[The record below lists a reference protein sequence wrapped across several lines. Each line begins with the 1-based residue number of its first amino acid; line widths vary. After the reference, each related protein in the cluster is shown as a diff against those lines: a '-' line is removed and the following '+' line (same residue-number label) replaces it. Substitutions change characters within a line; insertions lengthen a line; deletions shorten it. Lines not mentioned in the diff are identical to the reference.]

1 MKKRWRVLIAAC
13 AVALFAAGAPQAQAD
28 PFSLTFG
35 AQTLSGDTETGI
47 NTWRIT
53 GLAGPDQLFQ
63 ERYSVQFGNGAINV
77 INPETFRF
85 LGPNSILVGYDI
97 ISGNGACSAQAIT
110 GCEAIIT
117 HTLNGTNGWSSIYG
131 FQNLGEDYSIYAYAD
146 YDLSGSPG
154 GDTVVFNGLN
164 GFTQTDNQT
173 LLRWVTDAT
182 LAAYDTFQYN
192 GGAMP
197 NPLQNRN
204 SFGPGDAVFA
214 IQVDDT
220 DGYSIDRLV
229 EPVPEPGSLILL
241 GTGLVGFAG
250 AARRRLARKASR

>member
-1 MKKRWRVLIAAC
+1 MKKRWRVLIVAW

-35 AQTLSGDTETGI
+35 AQTLSGDTETGV
-47 NTWRIT
+47 NTWLIT
-53 GLAGPDQLFQ
+53 GLAGPDQLFE
-63 ERYSVQFGNGAINV
+63 ERYSVQFGSGPINV
-77 INPETFRF
+77 ISPEMFRF

-97 ISGNGACSAQAIT
+97 IAGNGACSAQAIT

-146 YDLSGSPG
+146 YDLSGSNS

-164 GFTQTDNQT
+164 GFTQSDSQT
-173 LLRWVTDAT
+173 LLRWVTDAP
-182 LAAYDTFQYN
+182 LAAHDAFPYA

-220 DGYSIDRLV
+220 TGFSIDRLV

-250 AARRRLARKASR
+250 AARRRLARKTSR